1 MKWLFIFS
9 FVIAHSSASAQGA
22 DYILYFKDKSFRAAD
37 IRRYL
42 SPRTLEMR
50 RIRGIES
57 DERDFPIQPNYVK
70 AVSEIVPISHHSKW
84 LNAAVVRADV
94 AQLESL
100 KKLSFIRN
108 IEFLGANTSFKKST
122 KHKLESQ
129 FTELAYGKAFPQ
141 INIHSAQTMHDS
153 GFTGKGMRIA
163 VFDNGFQNVFTIPAF
178 EKAMNEGRLKSVWN
192 YVDSVQD
199 VNKSGGSHGTAVL
212 STMAGFIQDTF
223 IGSAPNAEYFLFKTE
238 NNNAESKLE
247 EINWT
252 MAAEKAD
259 SIGVDVI
266 NSSLGYSVFD
276 DKSTSYT
283 YANMDGKTA
292 IITKAANIAF
302 EKGILVVS
310 SAGNEGNDEWRYI
323 TAPADG
329 PNVLTLGAVSA
340 QRNIANF
347 SSRGPSADGRIKP
360 DVCAVGDGSL
370 VINESGKVGYSSGT
384 SFSSPIMAGL
394 AACLWQMNPALTNRA
409 IRSMIVKAS
418 DNLANPNNNK
428 GYGIPDFSRAMQFI
442 RRFDL
447 GLYRVYPNPFNDY
460 LMIEPDVQI
469 NQKLDIEIFDL
480 SGKRIR
486 NLELDLT
493 KSIHPF
499 GAIPT
504 EDINKGQYFIRINRE
519 KVWKIQKN

>member
-1 MKWLFIFS
+1 MKWLFSFS
-9 FVIAHSSASAQGA
+9 LLLTQFTASAQSA
-22 DYILYFKDKSFRAAD
+22 DYLLYFKDKQ
-37 IRRYL
+37 IHLEEIQHYL

-50 RIRGIES
+50 RMRGIEA
-57 DERDFPIQPNYVK
+57 DEKDFPIQLYYIKSVANI
-70 AVSEIVPISHHSKW
+70 APISHQSKW
-84 LNAAVVRADV
+84 LNAAVVRANQV
-94 AQLESL
+94 QLESL
-100 KKLSFIRN
+100 KKLNFIRE
-108 IEFLGANTSFKKST
+108 IEFLGDHAMAKKST
-122 KHKLESQ
+122 KQKLESQ
-129 FTELAYGKAFPQ
+129 FAELAYGKAFPQ

-163 VFDNGFQNVFTIPAF
+163 VFDNGFQNVFAIPAF
-178 EKAMNEGRLKSVWN
+178 QLAVNEGRLHSVWN
-192 YVDSVQD
+192 YVDTVQD

-223 IGSAPNAEYFLFKTE
+223 IGSAPRADYYLFKTE
-238 NNNAESKLE
+238 NNASETKLE

-302 EKGILVVS
+302 DKGILVVS

-360 DVCAVGDGSL
+360 DVCAVGDGAL
-370 VINESGKVGYSSGT
+370 VINEFGKVGYSSGT

-394 AACLWQMNPALTNRA
+394 AACLWQMNPSLTNRA
-409 IRSMIVKAS
+409 IRAMIVKSS
-418 DNLANPNNNK
+418 DQLANPNNNG
-428 GYGIPDFSRAMQFI
+428 GYGIPDFSRAMQFM
-442 RRFDL
+442 RRFDF
-447 GLYRVYPNPFNDY
+447 GLYRVYPNPFSDY
-460 LMIEPDVQI
+460 LIIEPDVQ
-469 NQKLDIEIFDL
+469 NNPKLDIEIFDL

-486 NLELDLT
+486 NLTLDLS
-493 KSIHPF
+493 KSVHSF